1 MLHDTCE
8 WLVQGYGM
16 ERGGA
21 KDTWQS
27 AVATWNGISVPLFPL
42 LGSAAEEDGVP
53 IVPRSWQK
61 AWAHL
66 RPWTPHFKPYE
77 RALVWSVASKAASVP
92 IFLSTPR
99 HKIGT
104 PSSSAA
110 EPSSKAEASRKLRL
124 WHQALQTAPAAT
136 GWRSTGLE
144 IPAASTADEGPL
156 APHARPLPPHSNS
169 AVAPGAPKAARRR
182 RLPASF
188 QSSAN
193 FDASRFYRETWACF
207 KGLSKVYIGRRLS

>member
-16 ERGGA
+16 ERGA

-92 IFLSTPR
+92 MLSVNSEAQNWHSILFSCRAKQQGRGFTQ
-99 HKIGT
+99 
-104 PSSSAA
+104 AA
-110 EPSSKAEASRKLRL
+110 
-124 WHQALQTAPAAT
+124 AL
-136 GWRSTGLE
+136 
-144 IPAASTADEGPL
+144 
-156 APHARPLPPHSNS
+156 
-169 AVAPGAPKAARRR
+169 APGAPNCSSCY
-182 RLPASF
+182 RLEIHWFGDPRSLD
-188 QSSAN
+188 SWWRTSC
-193 FDASRFYRETWACF
+193 ASRTTSSTPFQLGCGTRRSKSCSEAKVASQFSIFCKFWRFAVLSWNL
-207 KGLSKVYIGRRLS
+207 GLL